1 MAPWRRDEPGVSDLG
16 GLDDGDRS
24 IDGV

>member
-1 MAPWRRDEPGVSDLG
+1 MEPWRRDEPGVSDLG